1 MTYLRSDILFDRA
14 QRILRDSRSY
24 FVAVWSRGLAS
35 AQESQSAM
43 PSGMGRLYVFREIG
57 SFGADIDDDVT
68 INGIPVQRLRPGA
81 GFYCD
86 VRPGSYV
93 VGVLRHKADSL
104 NLSVASGQS
113 QYICVM
119 LHELGGVSPRGGALT
134 SDQSFEVHKL
144 EPGYGAQRIQEYRL
158 NPCNLSNA
166 LSIASAL

>member
-1 MTYLRSDILFDRA
+1 MTYLRSGIYSIVINAF
-14 QRILRDSRSY
+14 
-24 FVAVWSRGLAS
+24 FVIVALIFSPYGSCGLAS

-68 INGIPVQRLRPGA
+68 INAVPVQRLRPGM

-93 VGVLRHKADSL
+93 VSVLRHKTNSL
-104 NLSVASGQS
+104 NVSMASGQS
-113 QYICVM
+113 QYLCVM
-119 LHELGGVSPRGGALT
+119 LHRLGGVSPRGGSLT

-158 NPCNLSNA
+158 IHATCRLP
-166 LSIASAL
+166 

>member
-1 MTYLRSDILFDRA
+1 MTYLRSGIYSIVLNAF
-14 QRILRDSRSY
+14 
-24 FVAVWSRGLAS
+24 FVIVALIFSPYGSRGLAS

-68 INGIPVQRLRPGA
+68 INGIPVQRLHPGA

-93 VGVLRHKADSL
+93 LGVLRHKADSL

-119 LHELGGVSPRGGALT
+119 LHELGGVSPRGGSLT

-158 NPCNLSNA
+158 IHATCRLP
-166 LSIASAL
+166 

>member
-1 MTYLRSDILFDRA
+1 MTYLRSGIFSIAFNVFFVIAAVLF
-14 QRILRDSRSY
+14 SPY
-24 FVAVWSRGLAS
+24 GSRGPAS

-43 PSGMGRLYVFREIG
+43 PGGMGRLYVFREIG

-68 INGIPVQRLRPGA
+68 INGIPVQRLGPGT

-104 NLSVASGQS
+104 RLSVASGQS

-134 SDQSFEVHKL
+134 SDQSFEVHNL

-158 NPCNLSNA
+158 THATCRMP
-166 LSIASAL
+166 

>member
-1 MTYLRSDILFDRA
+1 MTYLKSGIYSIVLNAF
-14 QRILRDSRSY
+14 
-24 FVAVWSRGLAS
+24 FVIVALIFSPYGSRGLAS

-119 LHELGGVSPRGGALT
+119 LHELGGVSPRGGSLT

-158 NPCNLSNA
+158 TYATCRMP
-166 LSIASAL
+166 

>member
-1 MTYLRSDILFDRA
+1 
-14 QRILRDSRSY
+14 
-24 FVAVWSRGLAS
+24 
-35 AQESQSAM
+35 M
-43 PSGMGRLYVFREIG
+43 PSGMGRLYMFREIG

-68 INGIPVQRLRPGA
+68 INEIPVQRLRPGA

-104 NLSVASGQS
+104 SLSVASGQS

-119 LHELGGVSPRGGALT
+119 LHELGGVSPRGGSLT

-144 EPGYGAQRIQEYRL
+144 EPGYGAQWIQEYRL
-158 NPCNLSNA
+158 THATCRMP
-166 LSIASAL
+166 

>member
-1 MTYLRSDILFDRA
+1 MTYLRSGISSIAFNLFFVIA
-14 QRILRDSRSY
+14 ALLCSPYGSRCPA
-24 FVAVWSRGLAS
+24 F
-35 AQESQSAM
+35 AQESQSTM
-43 PSGMGRLYVFREIG
+43 PGGMGRLYVFREIG
-57 SFGADIDDDVT
+57 SFGAVIDDDVT
-68 INGIPVQRLRPGA
+68 INGVPVQRLRPGT

-93 VGVLRHKADSL
+93 VSVLRHKAAAL

-119 LHELGGVSPRGGALT
+119 LHELGGVSPRGGALP

-158 NPCNLSNA
+158 THATCRLP
-166 LSIASAL
+166 

>member
-1 MTYLRSDILFDRA
+1 MTYLRSRIPSIAFNALVVIAALLLSPYGLF
-14 QRILRDSRSY
+14 
-24 FVAVWSRGLAS
+24 
-35 AQESQSAM
+35 AQEAQNTM
-43 PSGMGRLYVFREIG
+43 PSGIGRLYVFREIG

-68 INGIPVQRLRPGA
+68 INGVPVQRIRPGT

-93 VGVLRHKADSL
+93 VRVLRHKADSL

-119 LHELGGVSPRGGALT
+119 LHELGGVSPRGGAPT
-134 SDQSFEVHKL
+134 SDQSFEIHKL

-158 NPCNLSNA
+158 TDATCRLP
-166 LSIASAL
+166 